1 MKKYNEISAARRF
14 LDLPEMVTMASIKS
28 SYRGLLTKWHPDKSE
43 ENRDECAEMTR
54 KIISA
59 YQTIMDYCLHYQYC
73 FSEDAVKRHRSP
85 EEWWFERFGGD
96 ALWGKGK
103 NSK

>member
-1 MKKYNEISAARRF
+1 MKKYEEISEARRI
-14 LDLPEMVTMASIKS
+14 LDLPEKADLETIKS
-28 SYRGLLTKWHPDKSE
+28 KYRRLLSKWHPDKSE
-43 ENRDECAEMTR
+43 KYTDECAEMTR

-59 YQTIMDYCLHYQYC
+59 YQTIMDYCLHYQDS
-73 FSEDAVKRHRSP
+73 FSEDAVKTHWSP

-96 ALWGKGK
+96 PLWGKGR